1 MEAITRKLPLHNSV
15 VYFDF
20 FEDFLEPAD
29 FEDEFLEKSQVNK
42 STSASKP
49 SKILKGISLFFFI
62 L

>member
-20 FEDFLEPAD
+20 FEDFLVTAD
-29 FEDEFLEKSQVNK
+29 FEDEFLEKSKVNK

-49 SKILKGISLFFFI
+49 SKILKGIF
-62 L
+62 